1 MLHPSSVLMLVFFLR
16 LNSILSALK
25 RAATMKS
32 QHSEA
37 NDQKNNN
44 VRGFNNNK
52 EDKERDGE
60 GERENNDK

>member
-1 MLHPSSVLMLVFFLR
+1 
-16 LNSILSALK
+16 
-25 RAATMKS
+25 MKS

-60 GERENNDK
+60 GERK